1 VTAHESHPHLRIVRG
16 DPTPEE
22 VAALVAVLAA
32 AVAPAGAEAPAA
44 VAPPS
49 RWAPPE
55 RMLRQPLSLTGW
67 WDSSLPR

>member
-1 VTAHESHPHLRIVRG
+1 VSGHEERAHLRIVRG

-32 AVAPAGAEAPAA
+32 SVGPPAGEAAASAPA
-44 VAPPS
+44 PS

-55 RMLRQPLSLTGW
+55 RMLRQPLALTGW
-67 WDSSLPR
+67 WESSLPR